1 MRADPEDRRVR
12 LPWSVSVAAARAVRA
27 LIKASGRSG
36 GTTLPG
42 RILLALRPDAIERLA
57 GSLPDGSII
66 VSSTNGK
73 TTTAAMIAS
82 ILECSGREVLHNRA
96 GSNMHWGVATALLDA
111 PRVSTAA
118 IGLFEIDEAWV
129 SRLASHLNPKLVV
142 LGNLF
147 RDQLDRYGE
156 LERLSD
162 EWAEMV
168 SALPENCSLV
178 LCADDPSVADLAA
191 SRGSGGEPIFFG
203 MEDQTKALTEQSH
216 AFDAKRCR
224 RCGGAYLY
232 ERTFIGHLGHYSCSE
247 CGHGRPDNVQVVART
262 VHLDGLAGS
271 RFEFETP
278 SGGASVEIS
287 LPGLYNVYNALAAV
301 AAGQALGIPDADIA
315 RGLSATAAVF
325 GRSETIELAGGRVSL
340 LLIKNPTG
348 ANEVLRTLVDEAGPS
363 GELDLWLGLNDRI
376 ADGRDVSWVWD
387 ADFELLAGHVRTAV
401 CSGSRAPEMALRL
414 KYAGLPADRIDVDAD
429 LENSLIAAV
438 TKAEG
443 TVYALPT
450 YTALLE
456 VRGKIAEK
464 GHADEFWV

>member
-1 MRADPEDRRVR
+1 MR
-12 LPWSVSVAAARAVRA
+12 LPWSVSVGLAKAVRA
-27 LIKASGRSG
+27 AIRVSGRSG

-57 GSLPDGSII
+57 GRIPDGSII

-82 ILECSGREVLHNRA
+82 ILECSGREVIHNRA

-111 PRVSTAA
+111 PRVSANT

-129 SRLASHLNPKLVV
+129 SRLASYLNPKLVV

-168 SALPENCSLV
+168 SALPEDCSLV
-178 LCADDPSVADLAA
+178 LCADDPSVADLATSMG
-191 SRGSGGEPIFFG
+191 SRGEPIFFG
-203 MEDQTKALTEQSH
+203 MEDQTKALPEQSH

-224 RCGGAYLY
+224 RCGGTYLY
-232 ERTFIGHLGHYSCSE
+232 ERTFIGHLGHYSCPE
-247 CGHGRPDNVQVVART
+247 CGHGRPGDVQVVARA
-262 VHLDGLAGS
+262 VRLDGLAGS

-278 SGGASVEIS
+278 TGSASVGIS

-301 AAGQALGIPDADIA
+301 AAGHALGIPTADIA
-315 RGLSATAAVF
+315 AGLSATAAVF
-325 GRSETIELAGGRVSL
+325 GRSETIDLAGGRVSL

-363 GELDLWLGLNDRI
+363 GELDLWIGLNDRI

-414 KYAGLPADRIDVDAD
+414 KYAGWPVDRIDVDTD

-438 TKAEG
+438 TRAEG

-456 VRGKIAEK
+456 VRGKIADK